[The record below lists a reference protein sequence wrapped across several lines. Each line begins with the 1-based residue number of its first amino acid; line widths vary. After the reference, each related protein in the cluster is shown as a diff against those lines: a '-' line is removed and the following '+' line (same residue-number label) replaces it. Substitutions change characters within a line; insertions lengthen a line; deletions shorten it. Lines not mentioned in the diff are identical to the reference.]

1 MSEEMIERH
10 QGDEMIRLTLMDG
23 QVRVMM
29 CETTQMAQRA
39 ADIHSA
45 TPVCTAAMGRLMT
58 ATSMLGVMMKG
69 DNESVTVN
77 VHGDGPMGTIVAV
90 ANHGDVK
97 VCADDA
103 RVELPL
109 RADGK
114 LDVGGAI
121 GHTGRMTVIKD
132 LGLKEPYVGTIELV
146 SGELGIDFAQYFT
159 VSEQQPSLVSLGVL
173 VNGDVVLKAGGR
185 LVPRH
190 EAGRSRPHAPA
201 LSLRMQPRA
210 HGKGAYFAG
219 AQGIADHHR
228 RGYRRGAW
236 LPFLPSAVSVHD
248 GGTQAAAGKSNAGI
262 RRIQHEVHQF

>member
-39 ADIHSA
+39 ADIHGA

-77 VHGDGPMGTIVAV
+77 IHGDGPMGTIVAV

-146 SGELGIDFAQYFT
+146 GGELGIDFAQYFT
-159 VSEQQPSLVSLGVL
+159 VSAAAVAGV
-173 VNGDVVLKAGGR
+173 
-185 LVPRH
+185 
-190 EAGRSRPHAPA
+190 AGR
-201 LSLRMQPRA
+201 
-210 HGKGAYFAG
+210 AG
-219 AQGIADHHR
+219 EW
-228 RGYRRGAW
+228 RRGAEGGW
-236 LPFLPSAVSVHD
+236 SARSADAGVR
-248 GGTQAAAGKSNAGI
+248 GGNA
-262 RRIQHEVHQF
+262 

>member
-39 ADIHSA
+39 ADIHGA

-77 VHGDGPMGTIVAV
+77 IHGDGPMGTIVAV

-103 RVELPL
+103 RVELP
-109 RADGK
+109 
-114 LDVGGAI
+114 
-121 GHTGRMTVIKD
+121 
-132 LGLKEPYVGTIELV
+132 PV
-146 SGELGIDFAQYFT
+146 SYTHLT
-159 VSEQQPSLVSLGVL
+159 LPT
-173 VNGDVVLKAGGR
+173 KA
-185 LVPRH
+185 
-190 EAGRSRPHAPA
+190 
-201 LSLRMQPRA
+201 
-210 HGKGAYFAG
+210 
-219 AQGIADHHR
+219 
-228 RGYRRGAW
+228 
-236 LPFLPSAVSVHD
+236 
-248 GGTQAAAGKSNAGI
+248 
-262 RRIQHEVHQF
+262 